1 MRDAVFL
8 RLKAGA
14 ADLVDLCGGQ
24 KRAGEIIGVSQ
35 QQISKIV
42 NRETRDMLSLRAM
55 LMLEAECGVPV
66 LTRVCAE
73 LQSHQLER
81 GEAPAGAAP
90 SNPYVAIADI
100 STEYSEA
107 VQEFALRTADGVFS
121 NADGAALDRRLSDI
135 VEKAEAFRR
144 LIALRAAGGGA

>member
-35 QQISKIV
+35 QQISKLV
-42 NRETRDMLSLRAM
+42 EREGNAM
-55 LMLEAECGVPV
+55 FSIRSKLMLEQECGSPV
-66 LTRVCAE
+66 MTRVCAE
-73 LQSHQLER
+73 LLGYRLER
-81 GEAPAGAAP
+81 DDAPAGPAP

-121 NADGAALDRRLSDI
+121 KADGAALDRRLSDI

-144 LIALRAAGGGA
+144 FIARQAAGGAA